1 MNLIDSINQSKK
13 TTFPRFLFG
22 LGIPNVGQHISKIM
36 DKYCNSSLE
45 KLTEL
50 TVEEMVEIDGIGET
64 VAIAIKEYFNDNNN
78 KNIVESCLQLGIE
91 IIPTTYDTSKMTML
105 NHKVVITGSFE
116 SLSRSDLKLRLEKLG
131 ATVSS
136 SVSSKTSVV
145 IAGKNPGS
153 KLSKAQDLSIKIV
166 EEKDLFEFLNED

>member
-1 MNLIDSINQSKK
+1 M
-13 TTFPRFLFG
+13 
-22 LGIPNVGQHISKIM
+22 
-36 DKYCNSSLE
+36 
-45 KLTEL
+45 
-50 TVEEMVEIDGIGET
+50 
-64 VAIAIKEYFNDNNN
+64 
-78 KNIVESCLQLGIE
+78 
-91 IIPTTYDTSKMTML
+91 
-105 NHKVVITGSFE
+105 
-116 SLSRSDLKLRLEKLG
+116 SRSDLKLRLEKLG